1 VRVDLSRMTAAA
13 IEAALD
19 DGKEQQRRPRLSG
32 MRAVATGA
40 ALAVAAR
47 AAVKHGPGL
56 AQMRHLASLPDLVRD
71 RLADHGWLPDDEE
84 RDDAEYDDDDPEAEG
99 DEDFDDDDP
108 EAEGD
113 EDFDDDDPEAEGD
126 DDFDEDDDDE
136 DDGDDEDDDFDGP
149 EAQAEEDD
157 EPDDGEEDDEDFD
170 DEPEAEAEVGDDEDV
185 DEEPDAD
192 VDEDEGEEE
201 AEEARNGRR
210 TTAQGR
216 RSAPRLEVPHK
227 GGGGAG
233 EVPEVFELLSARRSR
248 PPVMSRRRRAA
259 RVDPVLRPPEPPERE
274 SDDAK
279 AGTRK

>member
-1 VRVDLSRMTAAA
+1 VRIDMSRMTAAA

-19 DGKEQQRRPRLSG
+19 DGKQQQRRPRLSG

-56 AQMRHLASLPDLVRD
+56 AHMRHLASIPDLVRD
-71 RLADHGWLPDDEE
+71 RLAEHGWLPDDEE
-84 RDDAEYDDDDPEAEG
+84 RDDAEYDDDSEAEG
-99 DEDFDDDDP
+99 DEDFDDEHDDDF

-113 EDFDDDDPEAEGD
+113 EDFDDEN
-126 DDFDEDDDDE
+126 
-136 DDGDDEDDDFDGP
+136 EDDDFDGP
-149 EAQAEEDD
+149 EAEAEGDD
-157 EPDDGEEDDEDFD
+157 EPDEGEQDDEDFD
-170 DEPEAEAEVGDDEDV
+170 DEPAAEVGHDEHA
-185 DEEPDAD
+185 DEERDAD
-192 VDEDEGEEE
+192 VDEDEGEAERDE
-201 AEEARNGRR
+201 ANNGRR

-216 RSAPRLEVPHK
+216 RSAPSLEVPGN
-227 GGGGAG
+227 GGRAPG
-233 EVPEVFELLSARRSR
+233 EVPEVLELLSTRRSR
-248 PPVMSRRRRAA
+248 PPVMCRRRRAP

>member
-1 VRVDLSRMTAAA
+1 MTAAA
-13 IEAALD
+13 IQAALE

-47 AAVKHGPGL
+47 AAIKHGPGI
-56 AQMRHLASLPDLVRD
+56 AQMRHLASFPDLVRD

-84 RDDAEYDDDDPEAEG
+84 RDDAEYADDPEAEG
-99 DEDFDDDDP
+99 DEDFDD
-108 EAEGD
+108 E
-113 EDFDDDDPEAEGD
+113 
-126 DDFDEDDDDE
+126 DEDDEDEDDE
-136 DDGDDEDDDFDGP
+136 DEDDEDDDFDGP
-149 EAQAEEDD
+149 EAEAEQDD
-157 EPDDGEEDDEDFD
+157 EDDEDFD
-170 DEPEAEAEVGDDEDV
+170 DEPEAEVGDDDDV
-185 DEEPDAD
+185 DEDADAD

-201 AEEARNGRR
+201 SDEARNGRR

-216 RSAPRLEVPHK
+216 RGAPSLEVPRN
-227 GGGGAG
+227 GGRAAD
-233 EVPEVFELLSARRSR
+233 EVPEVLELLSTRRSR